1 MSKKKK
7 TRRKP
12 QTPPLSFL
20 DQCIYGIGFLLV
32 IVIFVF
38 IFWFYVAFTHRFAL
52 QDSFVIAVDERLTT
66 LWFFPFC
73 FYLGISLLVIV
84 SVPYRMKKPIFGNS
98 KITYG
103 PPHWESIYPL
113 FGKQKNKRKPSSKER
128 KGTSVLF
135 FGWLIIFFV
144 FFFLSFFSLF
154 GRNTLMQ
161 NGDITVYNVFNQ
173 EKRNYS
179 VMDISMLEIQT
190 GSYSTGRGFTTHWRT
205 KYEFTMNDGRS
216 YEFVGSCFRSDRDA
230 FENMIKMKT
239 LVDRRKIII
248 KGVENLD
255 KVIYDNHYT
264 PEELELLYEL
274 FEVISE

>member
-1 MSKKKK
+1 M
-7 TRRKP
+7 
-12 QTPPLSFL
+12 
-20 DQCIYGIGFLLV
+20 
-32 IVIFVF
+32 
-38 IFWFYVAFTHRFAL
+38 
-52 QDSFVIAVDERLTT
+52 
-66 LWFFPFC
+66 
-73 FYLGISLLVIV
+73 
-84 SVPYRMKKPIFGNS
+84 
-98 KITYG
+98 
-103 PPHWESIYPL
+103 
-113 FGKQKNKRKPSSKER
+113 
-128 KGTSVLF
+128 F

-190 GSYSTGRGFTTHWRT
+190 GSYSTGRGFSTHWRT
-205 KYEFTMNDGRS
+205 EYEFTMNDGRS
-216 YEFVGSCFRSDRDA
+216 YEFVDSCFRSDQDA
-230 FENMIKMKT
+230 LENMIKMKT

-255 KVIYDNHYT
+255 KVIDDQDYT

-274 FEVISE
+274 FEVSA